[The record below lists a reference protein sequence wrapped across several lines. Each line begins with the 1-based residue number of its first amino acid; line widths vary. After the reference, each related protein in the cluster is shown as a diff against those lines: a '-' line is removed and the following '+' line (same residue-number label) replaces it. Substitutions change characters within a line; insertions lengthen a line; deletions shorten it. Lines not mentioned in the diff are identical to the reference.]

1 MRLRPVVGLTIL
13 CFGCSEPERAGDAA
27 VLVDVV
33 ATIDVAEEPAAG
45 PDGGGADAD
54 ASGDDVVRAEDAVST
69 DVAVADAGAADAGRA
84 ALGLDGERD
93 RLIATLGEPCEVW
106 RGFDRSR
113 RAVFLTISHR
123 LFVGRAPDGSTML
136 SHVTRLYRVLGGG
149 SSGTTC
155 GGSENNRVFMQIDDA
170 LWGWLGQA
178 WSGMRPLTDGAGSGW
193 VRSRD
198 IAGPHSPFTASDET
212 ESGLRCVIVF
222 ETGES
227 RPPTGQVHFFRRNED
242 AEPVRRGSGIS
253 LPADPRMLEMDLDF
267 NCVHDSNPT
276 CGDFVSRYVRNHGDF
291 GCGYVPTTCTPVGEG
306 CFRSVGP

>member
-1 MRLRPVVGLTIL
+1 MRLRASVGLAIVCL
-13 CFGCSEPERAGDAA
+13 GCSEPDRPGDAA
-27 VLVDVV
+27 TDAVGVMDV
-33 ATIDVAEEPAAG
+33 IDVAEEESRRPDAG
-45 PDGGGADAD
+45 SADAD
-54 ASGDDVVRAEDAVST
+54 AVDAVDAT
-69 DVAVADAGAADAGRA
+69 DVIVAADAAVVDAGRP

-93 RLIATLGEPCEVW
+93 RLVATLGEPCAVW
-106 RGFDRSR
+106 RGFDRSQ

-123 LFVGRAPDGSTML
+123 LFVGRAPDGRTML

-155 GGSENNRVFMQIDDA
+155 GGSENNRVFVQIDDA

-178 WSGMRPLTDGAGSGW
+178 WSGMRPLTDGAGSRW

-198 IAGPHSPFTASDET
+198 IAGPHDPFTASDET
-212 ESGLRCVIVF
+212 ESGLRCVLLF

-227 RPPTGQVHFFRRNED
+227 RPPTGQVHFFRRDED
-242 AEPVRRGSGIS
+242 AEPVRRGSGVS

-276 CGDFVSRYVRNHGDF
+276 CGDFASRYTRNHGDF
-291 GCGYVPTTCTPVGEG
+291 ACGYVPTGCTAEGDG
-306 CFRSVGP
+306 CFRGVGP